1 MLFGLV
7 LPPAASAA
15 TAAHGASSDHSAV
28 ADASVVRSCQAANL
42 RLVPGII
49 RGAPHGDLTIGLSVR
64 NVSRSPCQIP
74 TPPAASSIVA
84 TASGPPIATTVGNA
98 ATDLTLGSGR
108 GARTSVRWSN
118 WCGGGLT
125 QWGVRL
131 RFAGQ
136 QRSVYTLV
144 INNVAAG
151 SMGSVIPPVPSC
163 RQGGRSR
170 VTIAP
175 FVST

>member
-1 MLFGLV
+1 MLWGVV
-7 LPPAASAA
+7 LPSAA
-15 TAAHGASSDHSAV
+15 GATSAAHGAPGGRPAV
-28 ADASVVRSCQAANL
+28 ADASVVRTCQAANL

-49 RGAPHGDLTIGLSVR
+49 RGAPHGDLTIGLTVR
-64 NVSRSPCQIP
+64 NVSRSTCQIAA
-74 TPPAASSIVA
+74 PPFATSIVA
-84 TASGPPIATTVGNA
+84 TASGPPIATTAGNG

-131 RFAGQ
+131 RFGSQ
-136 QRSVYTLV
+136 QRSVYALV
-144 INNVAAG
+144 INSVAAG

-163 RQGGRSR
+163 QKDGRSR
-170 VTIAP
+170 VAIAP
-175 FVST
+175 FVSN